1 MWHSTN
7 SVNFMECSSQQ
18 SLLILHYVKAS
29 IFRVFLARSFRHL
42 GWIWRFTREKLR
54 NNTERIRRKN
64 TGRYRPET
72 YWVEPLSHKRIWNTN
87 KHLRCSILQK
97 NVFKFSTVFAKG
109 SSQMLG
115 RFGICLCIYE
125 MDKSSG
131 RRYIRGVT
139 LIKKNLEKKSNR
151 QTKVEQFGI
160 AIWTQKLC
168 SD

>member
-1 MWHSTN
+1 MIGNWIILYEWFWDTNLSGHGFLKLSVGLEIHNQENNWMWHSTN

-97 NVFKFSTVFAKG
+97 TSSSFQLFSQKVHLKCLAG
-109 SSQMLG
+109 S
-115 RFGICLCIYE
+115 
-125 MDKSSG
+125 
-131 RRYIRGVT
+131 
-139 LIKKNLEKKSNR
+139 
-151 QTKVEQFGI
+151 
-160 AIWTQKLC
+160 
-168 SD
+168 